1 MSLLSMVA
9 VAQVRQISG
18 TVIDDLGEPV
28 LGANVLE
35 VGTTNV
41 SITDIDGNF
50 TLKVQPNAKLQ
61 VSFIGYTTK
70 TVVVGN
76 QSVLKITLSDDQQAL
91 EEVVVIGYGTVAKK
105 DLTG

>member
-9 VAQVRQISG
+9 MAQVRSISG

-28 LGANVLE
+28 IGANVLE
-35 VGTTNV
+35 VGTSNG

-70 TVVVGN
+70 TVPVGT
-76 QSVLKITLSDDQQAL
+76 QSVLKITLSDDQRPS
-91 EEVVVIGYGTVAKK
+91 KK
-105 DLTG
+105 WSSSVMVRWLRRT